1 MGKSPKRTRRPAA
14 PGRRRQVA
22 ARARERRL
30 PAQPRLDLRRCE
42 QFLLHEARLLD
53 EGKFDDWLALFT
65 LDAWYW
71 VPSEPDQANPVET
84 VSLIYDDRRLLETRV
99 RRLASPRMYS
109 QEPRSRTSRIIAN
122 VTLEDVGPHPTLP
135 RERGR
140 VGWGCTARSK
150 FMMIEYRR
158 EQQRI
163 FGGTMLHR
171 LVLTG
176 GRILIAWKRVDLVNC
191 DAPLDGITVP
201 F

>member
-1 MGKSPKRTRRPAA
+1 MR
-14 PGRRRQVA
+14 A
-22 ARARERRL
+22 ARLAT
-30 PAQPRLDLRRCE
+30 PPRLDLRRCE

-53 EGKFDDWLALFT
+53 EAKFDDWLALFT
-65 LDAWYW
+65 AEAWYW
-71 VPSEPDQANPVET
+71 VPSEPDQADPIET

-109 QEPRSRTSRIIAN
+109 QEPRSRTSRIVGN
-122 VTLEDVGPHPTLP
+122 VSIEDAD
-135 RERGR
+135 RDA
-140 VGWGCTARSK
+140 CTVRSK

-158 EQQRI
+158 EQQRL

-171 LVLTG
+171 LVQSD

>member
-1 MGKSPKRTRRPAA
+1 PAQQRRRPLAA
-14 PGRRRQVA
+14 L
-22 ARARERRL
+22 ARTARL
-30 PAQPRLDLRRCE
+30 PTQQPLNLRRCE

-65 LDAWYW
+65 PDAWYW
-71 VPSEPDQANPVET
+71 VPSEPDQADPIET

-99 RRLASPRMYS
+99 RRLSSPRMYS

-122 VTLEDVGPHPTLP
+122 VTIEDAPPLPALP
-135 RERGR
+135 RAGGSDGRG
-140 VGWGCTARSK
+140 CMAHSK

-158 EQQRI
+158 EQQRL

-171 LVLTG
+171 LVQAG
-176 GRILIAWKRVDLVNC
+176 GRIMIAWKRVDLVNC